1 MPSSAG
7 VTAHVFE
14 AAPAISPLGTSLSLW
29 PNAMACLARWGIMQP
44 IADSGQEIAQIAW
57 RRPDGRPYFVQALA
71 GLYQDLGHNGICI
84 RRSDLHR
91 HLLAAIDPSQVHL
104 GHRLISAMQQDGK
117 VDLEFAGGTRLAARQ
132 VIGADGLS
140 SVLRRQQVQG
150 AQDPI
155 YAGLW
160 RVAGAKLRAIPQ
172 SNAQ

>member
-1 MPSSAG
+1 
-7 VTAHVFE
+7 VFE
-14 AAPAISPLGTSLSLW
+14 AAPAISPASSPLGTSLSLW
-29 PNAMACLARWGIMQP
+29 PNAMACLARWGIKQL
-44 IADSGQEIAQIAW
+44 IAESGQEIAQIAW
-57 RRPDGRPYFVQALA
+57 RRPDGRPFFVQALA

-91 HLLAAIDPSQVHL
+91 HLLAALDPSQVHL
-104 GHRLISAMQQDGK
+104 GHRLISAMQQDGQ